1 MNDIKNQY
9 LIRRQQV
16 VGQTP
21 SAEGIHKQQAPKTSK
36 SFNDVLKQV
45 SEKESVK
52 FSKHAMNRLSERDI
66 HLTEDELQKINKA
79 VSQAEGKGIRDALIL
94 MDDKIFIAN
103 VKSRT
108 IVTAADEK
116 HLKESVFTNI
126 DGAVIVQA
134 GPYGGLRLLTD

>member
-9 LIRRQQV
+9 LIRRQQI

-21 SAEGIHKQQAPKTSK
+21 PAESVNRQQRKTSSGA
-36 SFNDVLKQV
+36 SFDEVLKQI

-66 HLTEDELQKINKA
+66 HLTDDELVKINKA
-79 VSQAEGKGIRDALIL
+79 VTQAEGKGIRDALIL

-116 HLKESVFTNI
+116 HLKENVFTNI
-126 DGAVIVQA
+126 DGAVIV
-134 GPYGGLRLLTD
+134 

>member
-21 SAEGIHKQQAPKTSK
+21 PAEGVHSQKQSPKSNV
-36 SFNDVLKQV
+36 SFNDVLKQI

-66 HLTEDELQKINKA
+66 HLTADELKKINQA
-79 VSQAEGKGIRDALIL
+79 VNQAEGKGIRDALIL

-116 HLKESVFTNI
+116 HLKENVFTNI
-126 DGAVIVQA
+126 DGAVIV
-134 GPYGGLRLLTD
+134 

>member
-21 SAEGIHKQQAPKTSK
+21 PAEGIQKQQPPKGNV
-36 SFNDVLKQV
+36 SFNDVLKQI

-66 HLTEDELQKINKA
+66 HLTDEELRKINSA
-79 VSQAEGKGIRDALIL
+79 VNQAEGKGIRDALIL
-94 MDDKIFIAN
+94 MDDKVFIAN

-116 HLKESVFTNI
+116 HLKDNVFTNI
-126 DGAVIVQA
+126 DGAVIV
-134 GPYGGLRLLTD
+134 

>member
-16 VGQTP
+16 IGQTP
-21 SAEGIHKQQAPKTSK
+21 QVDGTKLQKNSPKNGV
-36 SFNDVLKQV
+36 SFDDVLKQI

-52 FSKHAMNRLSERDI
+52 FSKHAMSRLNERDI
-66 HLTEDELQKINKA
+66 QLTSEELTKINQA
-79 VSQAEGKGIRDALIL
+79 VSQAEGKGIRDALIM

-116 HLKESVFTNI
+116 HLKDNVFTNI
-126 DGAVIVQA
+126 DGAVIV
-134 GPYGGLRLLTD
+134 

>member
-9 LIRRQQV
+9 LIRRQQI

-21 SAEGIHKQQAPKTSK
+21 PAESVSRQQQPNNDV
-36 SFNDVLKQV
+36 SFNEVLKQI

-66 HLTEDELQKINKA
+66 HLTDDELQKINKA
-79 VSQAEGKGIRDALIL
+79 VTQAEGKGIRDALIL
-94 MDDKIFIAN
+94 MDDKVFIAN

-116 HLKESVFTNI
+116 QLKENVFTNI
-126 DGAVIVQA
+126 DGAVIV
-134 GPYGGLRLLTD
+134 